1 MLLYAEK
8 KFLQVLEGEKKDV
21 TQIYDSICQDS
32 RNRGNV
38 IYVEKEISE
47 REFPNWSMGF
57 KHLKKQDRKDL
68 EGFTEFLDSALDLR
82 KYQRSHAVLLLS
94 QFKDL
99 T

>member
-1 MLLYAEK
+1 MLLYAEQ
-8 KFLQVLEGEKKDV
+8 KFLQVLEGDKNDV
-21 TQIYDSICQDS
+21 EEIYDSILHDS

-38 IYVEKEISE
+38 VYVEKDISK

-57 KHLKKQDRKDL
+57 KHLKKKDRKEL

-99 T
+99 A